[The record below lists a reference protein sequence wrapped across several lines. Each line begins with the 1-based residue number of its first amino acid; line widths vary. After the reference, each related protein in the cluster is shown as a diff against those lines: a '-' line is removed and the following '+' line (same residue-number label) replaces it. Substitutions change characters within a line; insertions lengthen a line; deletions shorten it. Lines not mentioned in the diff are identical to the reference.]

1 MKCTKANITL
11 LSLIFMM
18 FLTGAYA
25 QDNEKPWRADEKLSW
40 SDFKGEPDF
49 EHPYAAITY
58 SGMSYGFS
66 AEIVNGKV
74 WVKYDVKSFFVA
86 NKSWVKRWF
95 SRDKE
100 LLEHEQLHFD
110 ITELYA
116 RKFRKRLSEMSF
128 TENVKSEIKEVYR
141 NITAEKVKLQK
152 LYDIETDHS
161 KQEVAQKKWQLK
173 IDTELKTLIN
183 FASK

>member
-1 MKCTKANITL
+1 MCTSNV
-11 LSLIFMM
+11 F
-18 FLTGAYA
+18 A
-25 QDNEKPWRADEKLSW
+25 QDEEKPWRAGEQLSW

-74 WVKYDVKSFFVA
+74 WVTYNVKSFFVA
-86 NKSWVKRWF
+86 NKSWVKRWY
-95 SRDKE
+95 SKDKK
-100 LLEHEQLHFD
+100 LLKHEQLHFD
-110 ITELYA
+110 ITELFA
-116 RKFRKRLSEMSF
+116 RKFRKRLSDMSF
-128 TENVKSEIKEVYR
+128 TENVKSEIKKVYQD
-141 NITAEKVKLQK
+141 ITAEKVKLQK

-161 KQEVAQKKWQLK
+161 KNAIAQKKWQIK
-173 IDTELKTLIN
+173 IETELQNLIK

>member
-1 MKCTKANITL
+1 MKITL
-11 LSLIFMM
+11 VTC
-18 FLTGAYA
+18 FLLLFVSISSA
-25 QDNEKPWRADEKLSW
+25 QDIEKPWRSGEKLSW
-40 SDFKGEPDF
+40 SDFKGSPDY

-66 AEIVNGKV
+66 AEIINGKV

-86 NKSWVKRWF
+86 NKSWVKRWY
-95 SRDKE
+95 SNDRG

-116 RKFRKRLSEMSF
+116 RKFRKRLSEKVF
-128 TENVKSEIKEVYR
+128 TENVKSEIKKIYKD
-141 NITAEKVKLQK
+141 ITDEKVKIQE
-152 LYDIETDHS
+152 LYDVETDHS
-161 KQEVAQKKWQLK
+161 KKHQVQLSWQQK
-173 IDTELKTLIN
+173 IDSELQKLID

>member
-1 MKCTKANITL
+1 MKL
-11 LSLIFMM
+11 LPAIFM
-18 FLTGAYA
+18 FFFSVSYA
-25 QDNEKPWRADEKLSW
+25 QDTEKPWDSEKKLSW

-66 AEIVNGKV
+66 ADIVNGKV
-74 WVKYDVKSFFVA
+74 LVKYEVKSFFVA
-86 NKSWVKRWF
+86 SKSWVKKRY
-95 SRDKE
+95 SKDKD
-100 LLEHEQLHFD
+100 LLKHEQLHFD

-116 RKFRKRLSEMSF
+116 RKFRKRLSRMVF
-128 TENVKSEIKEVYR
+128 TEDVKSEIKKVYHEVT
-141 NITAEKVKLQK
+141 NEKTKLQE

-161 KQEVAQKKWQLK
+161 KKELIQTKWQLK
-173 IDTELKTLIN
+173 IAMELKKLIN

>member
-1 MKCTKANITL
+1 MKLLTL
-11 LSLIFMM
+11 ILILFLSVS
-18 FLTGAYA
+18 YA
-25 QDNEKPWRADEKLSW
+25 QDDEKPWKAGEKLTW

-95 SRDKE
+95 SNDKE
-100 LLEHEQLHFD
+100 LLKHEQLHFD

-116 RKFRKRLSEMSF
+116 RKFRQRLSEVNF
-128 TENVKSEIKEVYR
+128 TENVKSEIKKVYQD
-141 NITAEKVKLQK
+141 ITDEKVKLQE
-152 LYDIETDHS
+152 LYDVETDHS
-161 KQEVAQKKWQLK
+161 KKEIAQNKWQLK
-173 IDTELKTLIN
+173 IETELQKLID